1 MVFGILAAIGVTF
14 IVGYATCAYQTAN
27 ADQDDQQRDQ
37 IDKLKRRLKELEKR
51 SSSCYWY
58 FFTFFFYIRVS
69 HHFGDN
75 PLCHR
80 LFSIKKAFYHASA

>member
-1 MVFGILAAIGVTF
+1 MKIEMVFGILAAIGVTF

-58 FFTFFFYIRVS
+58 FFFTFFLIS
-69 HHFGDN
+69 
-75 PLCHR
+75 
-80 LFSIKKAFYHASA
+80 AFLIILGIP